1 MATTAAPAQP
11 ETESAAEGEKPK
23 SKKKMLLM
31 GALALAL
38 IAGSVGAWF
47 AFSEPETEE
56 TATALA
62 AKPAAPVGPP
72 VFVVMDPFT
81 VNLQPD
87 GQFPQASFTLQVENA
102 EASQTLKN
110 YLPQVRSRLLM
121 LLSSSQASELSTP
134 DGKKK
139 LMQEITDNVQQ
150 PFTEGLPPV
159 KVLNVF
165 ITAFVIQ

>member
-1 MATTAAPAQP
+1 MI
-11 ETESAAEGEKPK
+11 
-23 SKKKMLLM
+23 LM
-31 GALALAL
+31 GALALVL
-38 IAGSVGAWF
+38 IASGVGAWF
-47 AFSEPETEE
+47 AFSEPEPTEE

-87 GQFPQASFTLQVENA
+87 GQFLQASFTLQVENA

-121 LLSSSQASELSTP
+121 LLSSSHASELATP